1 MILYFVF
8 NMSNFNLKILFSK
21 IKYWHIF
28 SQLLQIHF
36 TLTQHS
42 NSWQRKSLPYYKNIW
57 KHPSLFARLQDA
69 GLLYNWLHQ
78 IYSCSDYNAHQFS
91 CNVKNPEWRF
101 SLYSK
106 HAYACDLQRMGIS
119 FFIIRNKL
127 IGYIPSCIEESL
139 KISHLLLLAIWM
151 FQ

>member
-1 MILYFVF
+1 MLSDGMILYFVF

-42 NSWQRKSLPYYKNIW
+42 NSWQRKSLPHYKNIW

-91 CNVKNPEWRF
+91 CNIKNPEWRF

-106 HAYACDLQRMGIS
+106 ACICLWPTTYGDFLFYHS
-119 FFIIRNKL
+119 
-127 IGYIPSCIEESL
+127 E
-139 KISHLLLLAIWM
+139 
-151 FQ
+151 